1 MGSSG
6 PFAVELKADDFRY
19 LITSTMIV
27 VLSVWLLPVPVM
39 VTVWFPSFAVLGTLM
54 VTVEVPEPGAGM
66 GLGLKVIEEK
76 PLPDKVTAASKPLYT
91 VEVMVEVPDLPLTTL
106 ILVGDGVIPNQG
118 DDPNRVLIKPDWLG
132 EPQPVARS

>member
-1 MGSSG
+1 M
-6 PFAVELKADDFRY
+6 ELKADDFRY

-39 VTVWFPSFAVLGTLM
+39 VTVWFPSFAVLGTLI

-118 DDPNRVLIKPDWLG
+118 DEPNNVLIKPDWLG
-132 EPQPVARS
+132 EPQPVPRS